1 MKAITTT
8 TTTITTTTTTTTKTT
23 TKASFNASEN
33 HSQALKMNIKTTTT
47 KNNKNNTKGSDRGG
61 GATDWLLFGREDEKF
76 YALQVLVHAVS
87 PAFFDLGLFGL
98 WGDGAR
104 YGETVAL

>member
-1 MKAITTT
+1 
-8 TTTITTTTTTTTKTT
+8 
-23 TKASFNASEN
+23 
-33 HSQALKMNIKTTTT
+33 MNIKTTTTTT
-47 KNNKNNTKGSDRGG
+47 KNNKNNTKGSDRAG

-98 WGDGAR
+98 WGNDAR
-104 YGETVAL
+104 YRETVAL